1 MGRPVLRWIRR
12 LLLVVIG
19 VPVLWLLAAFGLA
32 AIPTGGTASTLG
44 VETWVIS
51 NGYHATFVLPVE
63 AAGID
68 WRDTFP
74 PAHFPSEIRGY
85 PFVGFGWG
93 EREVYMNTP
102 HIEDLDLL
110 DGLRAIL
117 ALSTSVA
124 HVQYHYRPMEG
135 PYARRLVLA
144 PDRYRALAAYVREA
158 FARGADGKPVAIP
171 GRGFTD
177 TDVFYAGAGR
187 YSFIM
192 TCNEWVGRGLRRID
206 APTGL
211 WTPLAHSV
219 LAHIR

>member
-1 MGRPVLRWIRR
+1 VLRWIRR
-12 LLLVVIG
+12 LVLIVVG
-19 VPVLWLLAAFGLA
+19 VPVLWLLAAFGLG
-32 AIPTGGTASTLG
+32 AIPTGGAGTTLG
-44 VETWVIS
+44 IETWVIS
-51 NGYHATFVLPVE
+51 NGHHATFVLPVE

-74 PAHFPSEIRGY
+74 PEHFPSEVRGY

-102 HIEDLDLL
+102 RIQDLDLA

-117 ALSTSVA
+117 ALSTTVA
-124 HVQYHYRPMEG
+124 HVQFRVRPMEG

-144 PDRYRALAAYVREA
+144 PDRYRALAAYLREA
-158 FARGADGKPVAIP
+158 FARDADGKPVPIM

-177 TDVFYAGAGR
+177 TDTFYEGAGR

-206 APTGL
+206 APAGL

-219 LAHIR
+219 LARIR

>member
-1 MGRPVLRWIRR
+1 VLRWIWR
-12 LLLVVIG
+12 LVLIVLG
-19 VPVLWLLAAFGLA
+19 VPVLWLLAALGLA
-32 AIPTGGTASTLG
+32 TIPTGGSANTLG

-51 NGYHATFVLPVE
+51 NGHHATFVLPVE

-74 PAHFPSEIRGY
+74 PEHFPTEIRGY

-102 HIEDLDLL
+102 RIEDLDLV

-117 ALSTSVA
+117 SLSTSVA
-124 HVQYHYRPMEG
+124 HARYQSRPMEG

-144 PDRYRALAAYVREA
+144 PDRYRALTAYVREA
-158 FARGADGKPVAIP
+158 FAQDANGGPVLIA
-171 GRGFTD
+171 GRGFSGTD
-177 TDVFYAGAGR
+177 AFYEGVGQ
-187 YSFIM
+187 YSFVM
-192 TCNEWVGRGLRRID
+192 TCNEWIGRGLRRIA